1 VRHDEGLPESGGARW
16 LVPGADMTEGRSEIS
31 GPPSYV
37 LLSPA
42 GGYFPVPVSVA
53 ETVDGSEVPS
63 PVTTSVAV

>member
-1 VRHDEGLPESGGARW
+1 MSSSARVGSD
-16 LVPGADMTEGRSEIS
+16 LTTDVTEGRSEIS
-31 GPPSYV
+31 GPPSFV
-37 LLSPA
+37 LRSRA